1 MKKFVYKYSALVL
14 LAASMAACSSMPAP
28 KTEMA
33 LSESA
38 VKGAEMAGAREHAPL
53 ELRRANEKLDKAK
66 NAIIAEDY
74 ETAKRMAE
82 QATVDAALAESKSDS
97 MQSKLA
103 LQEIKDSIALMRE
116 EISRAQGS

>member
-1 MKKFVYKYSALVL
+1 MKTHLYKYSAVAL
-14 LAASMAACSSMPAP
+14 LAMSMAACSSMPAP

-38 VKGAEMAGAREHAPL
+38 VKGAEMAGAREHAPI
-53 ELRRANEKLDKAK
+53 ELRRANEKLDKAEK
-66 NAIIAEDY
+66 AMVEEDY

-82 QATVDAALAESKSDS
+82 QATVDAELAESKSDS
-97 MQSKLA
+97 QQSRVA

>member
-1 MKKFVYKYSALVL
+1 MKTLLFKYSAVALIVG
-14 LAASMAACSSMPAP
+14 SMAACSSMPAP
-28 KTEMA
+28 QTEMA

-38 VKGAEMAGAREHAPL
+38 VKGAEMAGAREHAPI
-53 ELRRANEKLDKAK
+53 ELRRANEKLDKANK
-66 NAIIAEDY
+66 AMVKEDY

-82 QATVDAALAESKSDS
+82 QATVDAELAESKSDS
-97 MQSKLA
+97 LQSRVA